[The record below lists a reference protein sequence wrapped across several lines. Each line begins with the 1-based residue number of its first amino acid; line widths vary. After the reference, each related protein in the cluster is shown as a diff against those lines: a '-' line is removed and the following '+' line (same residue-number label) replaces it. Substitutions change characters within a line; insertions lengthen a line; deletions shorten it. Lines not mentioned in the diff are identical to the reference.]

1 MSPSSIT
8 CILPPYTQCRQ
19 PPRTGKPLP
28 SAASRRYSPRL
39 RNGRPVSLENLSGIG
54 FGLGAA
60 ACQCVSYIFSRRF
73 VGRARATPAML
84 LIASHLLMGAASVL
98 TLLLLWPRHLPP
110 LAAYTAPLA
119 GAAFFYLVAQFGLFS
134 VLKTVESSRV
144 APLLGAKVLV
154 LAILSVLLTRQ
165 ALHPLQWAAVG
176 LSVGAAWLINEAG
189 GRIPGRS
196 LALLGLTI
204 LGYCLSDLSI
214 GALMKRFAGV
224 EPAPA
229 MIATAMTYLLCA
241 GLTLPFAFRRE
252 LRQPAIWKL
261 AAPNAAAWFAAMCL
275 LYACFGL
282 IGVLFGNIVQS
293 TRGVMSVAIGWLIAH
308 IGHTHIESHVSR
320 DVFWR
325 RIAGALLMMA
335 AVACYMS
342 AR

>member
-1 MSPSSIT
+1 MSF
-8 CILPPYTQCRQ
+8 
-19 PPRTGKPLP
+19 
-28 SAASRRYSPRL
+28 
-39 RNGRPVSLENLSGIG
+39 ENFNGIG

-60 ACQCVSYIFSRRF
+60 ACQSVSYIFSRRF
-73 VGRARATPAML
+73 VGRAQATPALL

-98 TLLLLWPRHLPP
+98 TLLLLRPRHLPP
-110 LAAYTAPLA
+110 LATYAAPVA
-119 GAAFFYLVAQFGLFS
+119 GAAFFYLAAQFGLFS
-134 VLKTVESSRV
+134 VLKSVESSRV

-154 LAILSVLLTRQ
+154 LAVLSVLLTRQ
-165 ALHPLQWAAVG
+165 SLPLLQWAAVG
-176 LSVGAAWLINEAG
+176 LSVTAAWLINEAG

-214 GALMKRFAGV
+214 GTLMKRLAGV

-229 MIATAMTYLLCA
+229 MIATAFSYLLCA
-241 GLTLPFAFRRE
+241 GVTLPFAFRRE

-261 AAPNAAAWFAAMCL
+261 AAPNAAAWFSAMCL

-282 IGVLFGNIVQS
+282 IGVVFGNIVQS
-293 TRGVMSVAIGWLIAH
+293 SRGVMSVAIGWLVAH

-320 DVFWR
+320 GVFWR
-325 RIAGALLMMA
+325 RVAGALLMTA
-335 AVACYMS
+335 AVACYLS